1 MAPPFALPRVPP
13 FALPRVPPLTL
24 PGCPHLALPR
34 FPPLTLPGYPH
45 LMLPRFPPL
54 ALPGCPH
61 LALPRFPPLTLPGYP
76 HLMLPRFPPLALP
89 GCPHLALPRVPPLAL
104 PKYPRV
110 PISSFRF
117 TSSGRCYTWMD
128 GFSHRDRNPLAM
140 KQHIK
145 LGGTSTTP
153 AGSNAF
159 KNTAAQKRTVLKTAR
174 QDLQDAL
181 AAHWVEVSE
190 KCVKLAAELKL
201 PLKDVEA
208 AFRGG
213 SQKKSK
219 RKDSMFRALVWDK
232 GVEMN
237 EGQGERL
244 LLPALQRLVKEE
256 EEASPKS
263 KEDKEKIFQ
272 AFLQMKE
279 AKDKGTRV
287 SNREAAKDVTWVVD
301 KVYNEARV
309 VAVESVE
316 TVLVNM
322 ESCTGAR
329 AILIV
334 AGSSVSDTI
343 TPTVL
348 GTDNS
353 FNFVSSVLKM
363 SQTQL
368 ASNSVRIK
376 CVAMI
381 QDGLR
386 LITKKPNLM
395 MEYINYEEKIRHAL
409 GVELVGL
416 PPNFVMQAPSKLGS
430 GGSDIIRQL
439 LTRLK
444 ANTCKWQPVSTGDK
458 AELAVKF
465 ANAKKKPRK
474 IRSDKKAR
482 DDDAEEDKE
491 EAPKKKNRKGSVKK
505 GKDGGSSGKKSGG
518 KRKRVEEEEEEEAPK
533 RKKKKAKTAAADDD
547 TSPPPSTKSKKKGA
561 SKPAAAKPAKTAKT
575 KTPASRK
582 RHTPEPDPDAEI
594 INNSADDD
602 EPAPKK
608 HKSGHT
614 TEPAKAQEAQDDTAA
629 ATAAATKRALEALMA
644 RRKVVQADR
653 EAAENGVQKSKA
665 PRPDLIIIPKP
676 KALARIVDSDSS
688 SDSDDA

>member
-1 MAPPFALPRVPP
+1 
-13 FALPRVPPLTL
+13 
-24 PGCPHLALPR
+24 
-34 FPPLTLPGYPH
+34 
-45 LMLPRFPPL
+45 
-54 ALPGCPH
+54 
-61 LALPRFPPLTLPGYP
+61 
-76 HLMLPRFPPLALP
+76 
-89 GCPHLALPRVPPLAL
+89 
-104 PKYPRV
+104 
-110 PISSFRF
+110 
-117 TSSGRCYTWMD
+117 
-128 GFSHRDRNPLAM
+128 M
-140 KQHIK
+140 KQRIK
-145 LGGTSTTP
+145 LGGTSTAP
-153 AGSNAF
+153 AGSNAL

-213 SQKKSK
+213 SQMKSK

-237 EGQGERL
+237 EGKGQGERL

-263 KEDKEKIFQ
+263 KEDKDKIFE

-301 KVYNEARV
+301 KVYNE
-309 VAVESVE
+309 
-316 TVLVNM
+316 LVNM
-322 ESCTGAR
+322 ESRTGAR

-353 FNFVSSVLKM
+353 LNFVSSVLKM

-368 ASNSVRIK
+368 ASKFSAYACLMEGADDENSHLARRSK

-395 MEYINYEEKIRHAL
+395 MEYVNYEEKIRHAL

-444 ANTCKWQPVSTGDK
+444 ANTCKWQPVSAGDK

-474 IRSDKKAR
+474 VRSDKKAR

-491 EAPKKKNRKGSVKK
+491 EAPKKKNRKGSAKK

-533 RKKKKAKTAAADDD
+533 RKKKKAKAAAADDD

-561 SKPAAAKPAKTAKT
+561 SKPPVAKPAKTVKT

-608 HKSGHT
+608 RKSVHT

-644 RRKVVQADR
+644 RRKVVQAER

-665 PRPDLIIIPKP
+665 PRHDLIIVPKP
-676 KALARIVDSDSS
+676 KALARIADSDSS